1 MLNNWWPGTWNT
13 RVIFSIPRGCSTH
26 SMLEEKTELTA
37 FSCHVTVTY
46 KCFALCMNSCLWFQ
60 KRWDSIPFLS
70 KFRHIQ
76 RANIQ
81 CTLSRYRH
89 VPETASTKVN
99 FETKCAPWIPNVLGM
114 SEKQQHSRF
123 RETEAMC
130 SPIDMQGEVQTEH
143 LKQKKCMPWVK
154 KTKESDPS
162 FVSLFLLVSSL
173 HPKFHV
179 KTGET
184 RRSRLITFF
193 VFVNPNRVSPE
204 TLTQVVENR
213 HFVFKET
220 TTWVVVSQSQKNG

>member
-130 SPIDMQGEVQTEH
+130 SPIDMQGEVQTASE
-143 LKQKKCMPWVK
+143 
-154 KTKESDPS
+154 TKEMHALSQEDKGKWS
-162 FVSLFLLVSSL
+162 FFCFSFSSCVIFTSKVPCKDWRDTSLETHHFLCLCESKSCFSRNSHASHRKSS
-173 HPKFHV
+173 FCV
-179 KTGET
+179 
-184 RRSRLITFF
+184 
-193 VFVNPNRVSPE
+193 
-204 TLTQVVENR
+204 
-213 HFVFKET
+213 
-220 TTWVVVSQSQKNG
+220 